1 MAGMSDE
8 NQSHREDTAT
18 AEDADH
24 GTEEAK
30 PPGSPFFLLFSVLSV
45 SPMPNLAVT
54 QLTEE
59 PEKRSCWVSPIVT
72 QSKSEEGQGV
82 DLRAHHGQHM
92 LQQSNHIC
100 QRII

>member
-30 PPGSPFFLLFSVLSV
+30 TPGSPFFLLFAVLSV
-45 SPMPNLAVT
+45 PPMPNLAVT

-59 PEKRSCWVSPIVT
+59 PVGSARCDTEHNR
-72 QSKSEEGQGV
+72 G
-82 DLRAHHGQHM
+82 RAGC
-92 LQQSNHIC
+92 I
-100 QRII
+100 